1 MQNSKKPN
9 RRSNIIIIFI
19 LIAVAAGLLIVS
31 RFVQSPNN
39 SLSQQQI
46 ENTIKALA
54 TETPPPVQ
62 ADAPRPEETDAPE
75 AETQELADGYLFII
89 LNNRIWGIEPLG
101 EERDITVDQGN
112 GVVNVIHLQEDG
124 FYMASSTCD
133 NQLCV
138 GEGTVTLTNWQERI
152 LGPDVYCLPHNLILE
167 LVVPNAQ
174 PDPNAPDA

>member
-9 RRSNIIIIFI
+9 KNNNIIIIVI
-19 LIAVAAGLLIVS
+19 LVIIAAGILVVS
-31 RFVQSPNN
+31 RLTQSPNAN
-39 SLSQQQI
+39 LSQQEI
-46 ENTIKALA
+46 EDTIKALF
-54 TETPPPVQ
+54 TETPDLTDTPA
-62 ADAPRPEETDAPE
+62 ADETDAPE
-75 AETQELADGYLFII
+75 AKYEDLAAGYLFII
-89 LNNRIWGIEPLG
+89 LNNRVWGIEPLG

-138 GEGTVTLTNWQERI
+138 GEGTVTLTNWKERI
-152 LGPDVYCLPHNLILE
+152 LGPDIYCLPHNLILE
-167 LVVPNAQ
+167 LVIPNAE